1 MKPSATGWTENRAG
15 RAAASAVLLL
25 ALAAFAADAQQ
36 AQSQPLPPP
45 PPQPTEPQPEPRP
58 QPQPPEAQP
67 PPQQQPGVVPPPP
80 QSGAPSPVQE
90 PPLLQPQLPALPLP
104 QPIEFEESSRWTRTL
119 ERISTGVV
127 AIQIDAARAF
137 DTEWNTSA
145 QATGFV
151 VDAER
156 GLVLTNRH
164 VVTPGPVKAYATFLN
179 REEVELEPVYRD
191 PVHDFGFY
199 RYDPS
204 KLRFIQPAELPLFP
218 EGAQI
223 GVEIRV
229 VGNDAGEQLSI
240 LAGTLARLD
249 RQAPEYGMGRYNDFN
264 TFYLQAASGTSGGS
278 SGSPV
283 IDIRGRVLA
292 LNAGG
297 STGAAS
303 SFYLPLPR
311 VVRAL
316 KLIQAKR
323 PVSRGTLQTIFEY
336 TPYDELRRLG
346 LPPAVE
352 QEARKHSPSR
362 TGMLVVR
369 EVQPGSDADGKL
381 AVGDILVSMGGE
393 PISDFETV
401 DALLDSGVGK
411 DIAVTVVRGG
421 GTRTVRLP
429 VQDLHEI
436 TPAAYLEIGDGILHT
451 LSWQMA
457 RHMNVP
463 ISGVYVAN
471 PGYMLGVAGIPRGAV
486 LTELDGKPLEDLDDA
501 LAIFRTMGHGQ
512 RATVRYFTM
521 EDTRTSQLAS
531 IRVDRAW
538 FPARHC
544 VRDDAIGLWPCSPVE
559 AGPDAPPPQP
569 VDTVFT
575 KTGDKLADAYAPSL
589 VFVQFNMPYSVS
601 GVTERNYHG
610 TGVVLD
616 PVRGLVAVDRNTVP
630 VALGDVRLT
639 FAGTVEVDGTVEYVH
654 PLHNLAVVRYDPRQ
668 LGTTPVKAVK
678 FADRLP
684 ATGDAVHV
692 IGLQGDARVVSQQ
705 ATVSSIGPVGFP
717 LSRTLQFRDANLEIL
732 RLVNGPSD
740 FDGVIVDKR
749 GDVAALWSS
758 FAYEQNRELVQQNMG
773 VPATLVQEMLEFA
786 RGERTLYSAEAEY
799 GLLSLAEARQFG
811 LAEEWI
817 DRVTAHNPR
826 RRTILTVDRLV
837 AGSPAAKLLQPGDLL
852 LAVDGKVVN
861 TFADVSDA
869 VRAPEV
875 TLTIWRGGK
884 EMTIPLPTVA
894 LSGGD
899 VDRVL
904 VWAGAT
910 LQAPHRAMAVQRGI
924 EPDGVFIAFF
934 MYGSPASR
942 YKLWAGR
949 RITEVDGIPVADLD
963 AFIRAVQGRPDNASL
978 RLKTASWNGQV
989 DVITLRLDQHYW
1001 PAYELRRTET
1011 GWKRIPID

>member
-1 MKPSATGWTENRAG
+1 MRHSATVWTEGKAWRPVI
-15 RAAASAVLLL
+15 AATLLL
-25 ALAAFAADAQQ
+25 ACASTRAQVQ
-36 AQSQPLPPP
+36 TQTQPLPPP
-45 PPQPTEPQPEPRP
+45 PPPAQSLPAPQPVTPAPQPAQPAQPEPGET
-58 QPQPPEAQP
+58 QPP
-67 PPQQQPGVVPPPP
+67 G
-80 QSGAPSPVQE
+80 QE
-90 PPLLQPQLPALPLP
+90 PPLQLQTPIMPLP
-104 QPIEFEESSRWTRTL
+104 QPIELEESSRWTRTL

-156 GLVLTNRH
+156 GIILTNRH
-164 VVTPGPVKAYATFLN
+164 VVTPGPVKAFATFLN
-179 REEVELEPVYRD
+179 REEVELEPIYRD

-199 RYDPS
+199 HYDPT

-249 RQAPEYGMGRYNDFN
+249 RQAPEYGIGRYNDFN
-264 TFYLQAASGTSGGS
+264 TFYYQAASGTSGGS

-303 SFYLPLPR
+303 SFYLPLTR

-316 KLIQAKR
+316 KLIQAKQ
-323 PVSRGTLQTIFEY
+323 PVKRGTLQTIFDY

-352 QEARKHSPSR
+352 SEARKASPSR
-362 TGMLVVR
+362 TGMLVVT
-369 EVQPGSDADGKL
+369 EVQPGAAADGQL
-381 AVGDILVSMGGE
+381 EVGDILVAADGS
-393 PISDFETV
+393 PISDF
-401 DALLDSGVGK
+401 DALDGLLDSRVGGE
-411 DIAVTVVRGG
+411 IELAVVRGG
-421 GTRTVRLP
+421 GKRKVKLP
-429 VQDLHEI
+429 VQDLHAI
-436 TPAAYLEIGDGILHT
+436 TPADYLEIGDGVLHT

-457 RHMNVP
+457 RHMNMP
-463 ISGVYVAN
+463 ISGVFVAN
-471 PGYMLGVAGIPRGAV
+471 PGYVLGVAGIPRGAV
-486 LTELDGKPLEDLDDA
+486 MTELDGKPLKGLDDA
-501 LAIFRTMGHGQ
+501 LAIFSTLGHGQ
-512 RATVRYFTM
+512 RATVRYYTM
-521 EDTRTSQLAS
+521 EDTRTLQLTS
-531 IRVDRAW
+531 IRIDRAW

-544 VRDDAIGLWPCSPVE
+544 VRDDAIGLWPCTPIP
-559 AGPDAPPPQP
+559 AGPDAPPPRAG
-569 VDTVFT
+569 TTMFT
-575 KTGDKLADAYAPSL
+575 KTGDKLVDEYAPSL
-589 VFVQFNMPYSVS
+589 VLVEFNMPYSVS

-639 FAGTVEVDGTVEYVH
+639 FAGTIQVDGTVEYVH
-654 PLHNLAVVRYDPRQ
+654 PLHNLAVIRYDPRQ
-668 LGTTPVKAVK
+668 LGETPVRAVK
-678 FADRLP
+678 FAERMP
-684 ATGDAVHV
+684 ATGETIHV
-692 IGLQGDARVVSQQ
+692 VGLQADNRVASQQ
-705 ATVSSIGPVGFP
+705 AVVSSIGPVGFP
-717 LSRTLQFRDANLEIL
+717 LSRTLQFRDANLEIV

-758 FAYEQNRELVQQNMG
+758 FAYEQDRELVQQNMG
-773 VPATLVQEMLEFA
+773 VPAALVQEMLEYA
-786 RGERTLYSAEAEY
+786 RGERTLYSAEVEY
-799 GLLSLAEARQFG
+799 GLLSLAEARQLG
-811 LAEEWI
+811 LDEAWI
-817 DRVTAHNPR
+817 DRVTAHNPK
-826 RRTILTVDRLV
+826 RRTVLTIDRIV
-837 AGSPAAKLLQPGDLL
+837 AGSPAAALLEPGDLL
-852 LAVDGKVVN
+852 LAIDGKVVN
-861 TFADVSDA
+861 SFADASAA
-869 VRAPEV
+869 VGAPEV
-875 TLTIWRGGK
+875 TLTTWRAGK
-884 EMTIPLPTVA
+884 EMTVPLKTVV
-894 LSGGD
+894 LSGHD

-910 LQAPHRAMAVQRGI
+910 LQAPHRAMSVQRGI
-924 EPDGVFIAFF
+924 EPKGVFIAFF

-949 RITEVDGIPVADLD
+949 RITEVDGIPVDDLD
-963 AFIRAVQGRPDNASL
+963 AFIRAVSGRPDDASI
-978 RLKTASWNGQV
+978 RLKTVSWNGSV
-989 DVITLRLDQHYW
+989 EITTLRLDQHYW
-1001 PAYELRRTET
+1001 PAYELRRADA
-1011 GWKRIPID
+1011 GWKRIPLD

>member
-1 MKPSATGWTENRAG
+1 MKHSTIGWIERVAG
-15 RAAASAVLLL
+15 RLAGAAIVALL
-25 ALAAFAADAQQ
+25 ALAVAEAQNE
-36 AQSQPLPPP
+36 PLS
-45 PPQPTEPQPEPRP
+45 
-58 QPQPPEAQP
+58 QPQPATITPSEPGA
-67 PPQQQPGVVPPPP
+67 PPQALQP
-80 QSGAPSPVQE
+80 
-90 PPLLQPQLPALPLP
+90 PQLPILPLP

-156 GLVLTNRH
+156 GLILTNRH
-164 VVTPGPVKAYATFLN
+164 VVTPGPVTALATFLN

-204 KLRFIQPAELPLFP
+204 KLRYIKPAALPLFP

-249 RQAPEYGMGRYNDFN
+249 RQAPEYGVGRYNDFN
-264 TFYLQAASGTSGGS
+264 TFYYQAASGTSGGS

-316 KLIQAKR
+316 ELLQAKR
-323 PVSRGTLQTIFEY
+323 PVSRGTLQTIFRY

-352 QEARKHSPSR
+352 TAARKAAPAR
-362 TGMLVVR
+362 TGMLVVT
-369 EVQPGSDADGKL
+369 EVQPGADAHGQL
-381 AVGDILVSMGGE
+381 AVGDVLVTADGR
-393 PISDFETV
+393 PISDFEV
-401 DALLDSGVGK
+401 LDALLDDRIGGQIELS
-411 DIAVTVVRGG
+411 VVRGG
-421 GTRTVRLP
+421 GTRKVVLP
-429 VQDLHEI
+429 VQNLHAI
-436 TPAAYLEIGDGILHT
+436 TPDEYLEIGDGVLHT

-463 ISGVYVAN
+463 IAGVYVAN
-471 PGYMLGVAGIPRGAV
+471 PGYTFGSAGIPRGAV
-486 LTELDGKPLEDLDDA
+486 LTELDGRPLKNLDDA
-501 LAIFRTMGHGQ
+501 LAVFAKLGHGQ
-512 RATVRYFTM
+512 RATLRYFTM
-521 EDTRTSQLAS
+521 EDTRTLQFTSLR
-531 IRVDRAW
+531 IDRAW

-544 VRDDAIGLWPCSPVE
+544 VRDDSAGLWPCE
-559 AGPDAPPPQP
+559 AIAAGPDAPPPEP
-569 VDTVFT
+569 GTTRFAR
-575 KTGDKLADAYAPSL
+575 TGDRLVDEYAPSL
-589 VFVQFNMPYSVS
+589 VLVDFTMPYSIS

-610 TGVVLD
+610 TGVLLD
-616 PVRGLVAVDRNTVP
+616 SVRGLVAVDRNTVP
-630 VALGDVRLT
+630 VSLGDVRLT
-639 FAGTVEVDGTVEYVH
+639 FAGTIEVDATVEYVH
-654 PLHNLAVVRYDPRQ
+654 PLHNLAVVRYDPKQ
-668 LGTTPVKAVK
+668 LGDTPVKAVK
-678 FADRLP
+678 FAEKMP
-684 ATGDAVHV
+684 ATGEQVHV
-692 IGLQGDARVVSQQ
+692 VGLQADNRVVSQQ
-705 ATVSSIGPVGFP
+705 ATVASIGPVAFP
-717 LSRTLQFRDANLEIL
+717 LSRTLQFRDANLEVM
-732 RLVNGPSD
+732 RLVNGPED
-740 FDGVIVDKR
+740 FDGVVVDRR
-749 GDVAALWSS
+749 GDVIALWSS
-758 FAYEQNRELVQQNMG
+758 FAYEDGRELVQQNMG
-773 VPATLVQEMLEFA
+773 VPASLVQEMLEYA
-786 RGERTLYSAEAEY
+786 RDGRTLYSAEAEF
-799 GLLSLAEARQFG
+799 GLLSLAEARRLG
-811 LAEEWI
+811 LPEEWI
-817 DRVTAHNPR
+817 DRVTAHNPL
-826 RRTILTVDRLV
+826 RRTVLTVDRLV
-837 AGSPAAKLLQPGDLL
+837 AGTPAAGLLAPGDLL

-861 TFADVSDA
+861 SFSDISA
-869 VRAPEV
+869 VVRAPEV
-875 TLTIWRGGK
+875 TLTLWRAGS
-884 EMTIPLPTVA
+884 ELTVPLKTVV
-894 LSGGD
+894 LSGRD

-904 VWAGAT
+904 LWAGAT
-910 LQAPHRAMAVQRGI
+910 LHAPHRAMAVQRGI

-949 RITEVDGIPVADLD
+949 SITEVDGIPVSDLD
-963 AFIRAVQGRPDNASL
+963 AFIRAVSGRPDGASV
-978 RLKTASWNGQV
+978 RLKTVSWNDSV
-989 DVITLRLDQHYW
+989 DIITVRLDQHYW

-1011 GWKRIPID
+1011 GWLRTPLE

>member
-1 MKPSATGWTENRAG
+1 MRHSATVWTEGKAWRQVL
-15 RAAASAVLLL
+15 AATLLL
-25 ALAAFAADAQQ
+25 ACASAQ
-36 AQSQPLPPP
+36 AQEQTQTQPLPPP
-45 PPQPTEPQPEPRP
+45 PPPTQSLPAPQPVTPAP
-58 QPQPPEAQP
+58 QPARPVQPAPGETQPP
-67 PPQQQPGVVPPPP
+67 G
-80 QSGAPSPVQE
+80 QE
-90 PPLLQPQLPALPLP
+90 PPLQLQTPIMPLP
-104 QPIEFEESSRWTRTL
+104 QPIELEESSRWTRTL

-156 GLVLTNRH
+156 GIILTNRH
-164 VVTPGPVKAYATFLN
+164 VVTPGPVKAFATFLN
-179 REEVELEPVYRD
+179 REEVELEPIYRD

-199 RYDPS
+199 HYDPS

-249 RQAPEYGMGRYNDFN
+249 RQAPEYGIGRYNDFN
-264 TFYLQAASGTSGGS
+264 TFYYQAASGTSGGS

-303 SFYLPLPR
+303 SFYLPLTR

-316 KLIQAKR
+316 KLIQAKQ
-323 PVSRGTLQTIFEY
+323 PVKRGTLQTIFDY

-352 QEARKHSPSR
+352 SEARKASPSR
-362 TGMLVVR
+362 TGMLVVT
-369 EVQPGSDADGKL
+369 EVQPGAAADGQL
-381 AVGDILVSMGGE
+381 EVGDILVAADGN
-393 PISDFETV
+393 PISDF
-401 DALLDSGVGK
+401 DALDGLLDSRVGGEVEL
-411 DIAVTVVRGG
+411 AVVRGG
-421 GTRTVRLP
+421 GKRKVKLP
-429 VQDLHEI
+429 VQDLHAI
-436 TPAAYLEIGDGILHT
+436 TPADYLEIGDGVLHT

-457 RHMNVP
+457 RHMNMP
-463 ISGVYVAN
+463 ISGVFVAN
-471 PGYMLGVAGIPRGAV
+471 PGYVMGVAGIPRGAV
-486 LTELDGKPLEDLDDA
+486 MTELDSKPLKSLDDA
-501 LAIFRTMGHGQ
+501 LAIFSTLGHGQ
-512 RATVRYFTM
+512 RATVRYYTM
-521 EDTRTSQLAS
+521 EDTHTLQLTS
-531 IRVDRAW
+531 IRIDRAW

-544 VRDDAIGLWPCSPVE
+544 VRDDAIGLWPCTPIP
-559 AGPDAPPPQP
+559 AGPDAPPPKAG
-569 VDTVFT
+569 TTMFT
-575 KTGDKLADAYAPSL
+575 KTGDKLVDEYAPSL
-589 VFVQFNMPYSVS
+589 VLVEFNMPYSVS

-639 FAGTVEVDGTVEYVH
+639 FAGTIQVDGTVEYVH
-654 PLHNLAVVRYDPRQ
+654 PLHNLAVIRYDPRQ
-668 LGTTPVKAVK
+668 LGETPVRAVK
-678 FADRLP
+678 FAERMP
-684 ATGDAVHV
+684 ATGETIHV
-692 IGLQGDARVVSQQ
+692 VGLQADNRVASQQ
-705 ATVSSIGPVGFP
+705 AVVSSIGPVGFP
-717 LSRTLQFRDANLEIL
+717 LSRTLQFRDANLEIV

-758 FAYEQNRELVQQNMG
+758 FAYEQDRELVQQNMG
-773 VPATLVQEMLEFA
+773 VPAALVQEMLEYA
-786 RGERTLYSAEAEY
+786 RGERTLYSAEVEY
-799 GLLSLAEARQFG
+799 GLLSLAEARQLG
-811 LAEEWI
+811 LDEAWI
-817 DRVTAHNPR
+817 DRVTAHNPK
-826 RRTILTVDRLV
+826 RRTVLTIDRTV
-837 AGSPAAKLLQPGDLL
+837 AGSPAAALLEPGDLL
-852 LAVDGKVVN
+852 LAIDGKVVN
-861 TFADVSDA
+861 SFADASAA
-869 VRAPEV
+869 VGAPEV
-875 TLTIWRGGK
+875 TLTIWRAGK
-884 EMTIPLPTVA
+884 EMTVPLKTVV
-894 LSGGD
+894 LSGHD

-924 EPDGVFIAFF
+924 EPKGVFIAFF

-949 RITEVDGIPVADLD
+949 RITEVDGIPVDDLD
-963 AFIRAVQGRPDNASL
+963 AFIRAVSGRPDDASI
-978 RLKTASWNGQV
+978 RLKTVSWNGSV
-989 DVITLRLDQHYW
+989 EITTLRLDQHYW
-1001 PAYELRRTET
+1001 PAYELRLTDA
-1011 GWKRIPID
+1011 GWKRIPLD

>member
-1 MKPSATGWTENRAG
+1 MKLSAIAWTEG
-15 RAAASAVLLL
+15 RGRRLAAAAAVLML
-25 ALAAFAADAQQ
+25 ATTIARAQQ
-36 AQSQPLPPP
+36 EPQSQPLPPP
-45 PPQPTEPQPEPRP
+45 PEQARPGPLPRP
-58 QPQPPEAQP
+58 QEPQLPAQ
-67 PPQQQPGVVPPPP
+67 
-80 QSGAPSPVQE
+80 A
-90 PPLLQPQLPALPLP
+90 PPLLQPQLPAMPLP
-104 QPIEFEESSRWTRTL
+104 QPIEFEDSSRWTRTL

-151 VDAER
+151 VDAEH
-156 GLVLTNRH
+156 GLILTNRH
-164 VVTPGPVKAYATFLN
+164 VVTPGPVKAFATFLN

-191 PVHDFGFY
+191 PIHDFGFY

-204 KLRFIQPAELPLFP
+204 KLRFIQPAELPLYP
-218 EGAQI
+218 EGAQV

-249 RQAPEYGMGRYNDFN
+249 RQAPEYGIGRYNDFN
-264 TFYLQAASGTSGGS
+264 TFYYQAASGTSGGS

-303 SFYLPLPR
+303 SFYLPLTR

-316 KLIQAKR
+316 KLIQAKQ
-323 PVSRGTLQTIFEY
+323 PVARGTLQTIFEY

-352 QEARKHSPSR
+352 QLARKTSPAR
-362 TGMLVVR
+362 TGMLVVT
-369 EVQPGSDADGKL
+369 EVQPGAAADGQL
-381 AVGDILVSMGGE
+381 AVGDVLIAVDGKPM
-393 PISDFETV
+393 SDF
-401 DALLDSGVGK
+401 DALNVLLDDNVGK
-411 DIAVTVVRGG
+411 DIELSVVRGG
-421 GTRTVRLP
+421 GTRKVTLP
-429 VQDLHEI
+429 VLDLHSI
-436 TPAAYLEIGDGILHT
+436 TPADYLEIGDGILHT

-486 LTELDGKPLEDLDDA
+486 MTELDGKPLRNLDDA
-501 LAIFRTMGHGQ
+501 LAIFRTLGHGQ
-512 RATVRYFTM
+512 RATARYFTM
-521 EDTRTSQLAS
+521 EDTRTPQLAS

-544 VRDDAIGLWPCSPVE
+544 VRDDAVGLWPCTPIE
-559 AGPDAPPPQP
+559 AGPDAPPPRP
-569 VDTVFT
+569 ESTVFT
-575 KTGDKLADAYAPSL
+575 RTGDKLVDEYAPSL
-589 VFVQFNMPYSVS
+589 VLVEFNMPYSVS

-630 VALGDVRLT
+630 VSLGDVRLT
-639 FAGTVEVDGTVEYVH
+639 FAGTVQVDGTVEYVH
-654 PLHNLAVVRYDPRQ
+654 PLHNLAVIRYDPRQ
-668 LGTTPVKAVK
+668 LGTTPVKAVH
-678 FADRLP
+678 FSERMP
-684 ATGDAVHV
+684 ATGETVHV
-692 IGLQGDARVVSQQ
+692 VGLQGDNRVVSQQ

-717 LSRTLQFRDANLEIL
+717 LSRTLQFRDANLEIM

-758 FAYEQNRELVQQNMG
+758 FAYEADRELVQQNMG
-773 VPATLVQEMLEFA
+773 VPAALAQEMLEFA

-811 LAEEWI
+811 LDESWI
-817 DRVTAHNPR
+817 ERVTEHNPK
-826 RRTILTVDRLV
+826 RRTVLAIDRLV

-861 TFADVSDA
+861 TFGDVSAA

-875 TLTIWRGGK
+875 NLTIWRAGK
-884 EMTIPLPTVA
+884 EMTVPLKTVV
-894 LSGGD
+894 LSGRD

-904 VWAGAT
+904 IWAGAT

-963 AFIRAVQGRPDNASL
+963 AFIRAVSGRPDGASL
-978 RLKTASWNGQV
+978 RLKTVSWNGQV
-989 DVITLRLDQHYW
+989 EITTLRLDQHYW
-1001 PAYELRRTET
+1001 PAYELRRTES
-1011 GWKRIPID
+1011 GWKRMPID